1 MFKKVLSYTAFSVCI
16 LFATASF
23 AEVRHFSLPGDH
35 GMLQGIFQYP
45 DTSDYPAAILMHGFH
60 AGKDMGLMKVIA
72 DKLEQ
77 KGVASIRF
85 DFNGHGGSEGRFE
98 DMTIPNEI
106 EDARKI
112 YEYVKNQPQ
121 ITSIS
126 LAGHSQGGLIAS
138 MLAGELGEEN
148 IKSLVLLAAS
158 PNIHDM
164 VVQGNL
170 FGIKFDLDNLPEYID
185 IPWCCKVGKK
195 YLETAR
201 DLKVYDVAFKYKGPV
216 LLVHGYKD
224 DVVPYS
230 YSVYYHDN
238 YADSDVLKF
247 EGIENS
253 DHLYSGYE
261 QEVSEGVADFVADK
275 VFEKSETIN

>member
-1 MFKKVLSYTAFSVCI
+1 MLKKVLSNITFSACL
-16 LFATASF
+16 LFATASL

-45 DTSDYPAAILMHGFH
+45 DKPFYPAVILMHGFN
-60 AGKDMGLMKVIA
+60 ANKDMPLMSVIA
-72 DKLEQ
+72 DRLEQ
-77 KGVASIRF
+77 KGIASVRF

-98 DMTIPNEI
+98 DMTITNEI

-112 YEYVKNQPQ
+112 YEYVKNQSQ

-126 LAGHSQGGLIAS
+126 LAGHSQGGVVAS
-138 MLAGELGEEN
+138 MLAGELGEEKV
-148 IKSLVLLAAS
+148 KSLVLLAAA
-158 PNIHDM
+158 PILHDM
-164 VVQGNL
+164 VMQGHL
-170 FGIKFDLDNLPEYID
+170 FGVKFDSDNLPEFIYI
-185 IPWCCKVGKK
+185 PNCCRVGKK

-201 DLKVYDVAFKYKGPV
+201 DLKTYDVALKYKGPV

-224 DVVPYS
+224 NIVPYS

-238 YADSDVLKF
+238 YADSEVLEF
-247 EGIENS
+247 DGIENS

-261 QEVSEGVADFVADK
+261 QEVGEGVADFVADK
-275 VFEKSETIN
+275 VFEKSKTVN